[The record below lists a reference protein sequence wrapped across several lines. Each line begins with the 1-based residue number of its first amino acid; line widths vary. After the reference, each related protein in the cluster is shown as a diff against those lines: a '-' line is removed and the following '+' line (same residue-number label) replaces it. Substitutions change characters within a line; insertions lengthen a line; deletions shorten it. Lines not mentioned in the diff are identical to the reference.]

1 MLDQSLTKISKAL
14 RDGSVSSTELTRM
27 SLDKAAENAHLNAF
41 ISLNE
46 TQALADAAKADT
58 ALANGSTDPLCGIVT
73 AHKDIF
79 CTKDILTSCG
89 SKILSNFIS
98 PYNATVVEK
107 TAARNMVSIG
117 KTNMDEFAMG
127 STTESSFFGPT
138 LNPWNT
144 QHVPGGSSG
153 GAAVAVS
160 AGIIPVSTG
169 TDTGG
174 SVRQPAALCGL
185 TGIKPTYGRVSRWG
199 MVAFASSFD
208 QAGVFARSAEDSAMM
223 LEAICGFDPKDSTSI
238 EKQEIDFCSGLNQ
251 DIKGLRIGLP
261 RQYFDQSLDS
271 EIGDIVHKAA
281 EELKKLG
288 AVLVDIDLPN
298 SDLGIPCYY
307 VLAPAEASSNLSR
320 FDGVRYGVRADN
332 YDDLESLYINTRTQ
346 GFGEEVKRRIMVGT
360 YALSSGYY
368 DAYYIKA
375 QKLRRLI
382 VNDFHAAF
390 EQCDVILGPT
400 TPHTA
405 PELGAVNHDPVSM
418 YLEDI
423 YTVTLNLAGLPGM
436 SIPAGIAN
444 NGLPVGM
451 QLIGNYMQESQILNV
466 AQQFQQVSDWHTLKP
481 ASSTTN
487 TGGAA

>member
-1 MLDQSLTKISKAL
+1 MLDQSLTQIAQAL
-14 RDGSVSSTELTRM
+14 RDGTISSTELTG
-27 SLDKAAENAHLNAF
+27 LALEKARANEQLNAF

-46 TQALADAAKADT
+46 SQALGDANKADAA
-58 ALANGSTDPLCGIVT
+58 LAAGNIDPLCGIVT

-89 SKILSNFIS
+89 SKILSNFVS
-98 PYNATVVEK
+98 PYDATVVEK
-107 TAARNMVSIG
+107 TAARHMVSIG

-127 STTESSFFGPT
+127 STTESSFYGPV
-138 LNPWNT
+138 LNPWNIE
-144 QHVPGGSSG
+144 HVPGGSSG
-153 GAAVAVS
+153 GAAAAVS
-160 AGIIPVSTG
+160 AGIVPVSTG

-208 QAGVFARSAEDSAMM
+208 QAGVFARSAEDAAIM
-223 LEAICGFDPKDSTSI
+223 LESICGFDPKDSTSI
-238 EKQEIDFCSGLNQ
+238 ENQEIDFTSKLGE

-261 RQYFDQSLDS
+261 GQYFNADLDAH
-271 EIGDIVHKAA
+271 IGEAVQTAA
-281 EELKKLG
+281 KELEALG
-288 AVLVDIDLPN
+288 ATLIEIDLPN

-320 FDGVRYGVRADN
+320 FDGVRYGYRAEE
-332 YDDLESLYINTRTQ
+332 YDDLESMYINTRSE

-405 PELGAVNHDPVSM
+405 PKLGAVNYDPVKM

-436 SIPAGIAN
+436 SIPAGFDQ
-444 NGLPVGM
+444 NGLPIGM
-451 QLIGNYMQESQILNV
+451 QLLGNYMQEASILNV
-466 AQQFQQVSDWHTLKP
+466 AHRFQEATDWHTCKP
-481 ASSTTN
+481 GN
-487 TGGAA
+487 KGGVT

>member
-1 MLDQSLTKISKAL
+1 MLDQSLSQISSAL
-14 RDGSVSSTELTRM
+14 RDGTISSTELTRM
-27 SLDKAAENAHLNAF
+27 ALDKATENAHLNAF
-41 ISLNE
+41 ITLTE
-46 TQALADAAKADT
+46 DQALLDAGKADAA
-58 ALANGSTDPLCGIVT
+58 LAAGDNDPLCGVVT

-79 CTKDILTSCG
+79 CSKGVLTSCG

-98 PYNATVVEK
+98 PYNATVIEK

-127 STTESSFFGPT
+127 STTESSFYGPT

-144 QHVPGGSSG
+144 EHVPGGSSG
-153 GAAVAVS
+153 GAAVVVS
-160 AGIIPVSTG
+160 AGIVPVSTG

-208 QAGVFARSAEDSAMM
+208 QAGVFSRSAEDAALM
-223 LEAICGFDPKDSTSI
+223 LEAICGFDEKDSTSI
-238 EKQEIDFCSGLNQ
+238 EHQEIDFRSQLNQ
-251 DIKGLRIGLP
+251 DIKGLRVGLP
-261 RQYFDQSLDS
+261 KQYFNDDLDS
-271 EIGDIVHKAA
+271 GIADIVLKAA
-281 EELKKLG
+281 DELKKRG
-288 AVLVDIDLPN
+288 AELVDIDLPN

-320 FDGVRYGVRADN
+320 FDGVRYGVRAKE
-332 YDDLESLYINTRTQ
+332 YDDLESMYVNTRTE

-390 EQCDVILGPT
+390 ESCDLILGPT

-405 PELGAVNHDPVSM
+405 PKLGAVNHDPVSM

-451 QLIGNYMQESQILNV
+451 QLIGNYMQEARILNV
-466 AQQFQQVSDWHTLKP
+466 AHQFQQTTDWHTRKP
-481 ASSTTN
+481 ATSPISN
-487 TGGAA
+487 GGAA

>member
-1 MLDQSLTKISKAL
+1 MLDQSLSQISSAL
-14 RDGSVSSTELTRM
+14 RDGTISSSELTRM
-27 SLDKAAENAHLNAF
+27 ALDKAAENKHLNAF
-41 ISLNE
+41 ITLTE
-46 TQALADAAKADT
+46 DQALADAVRADS
-58 ALANGSTDPLCGIVT
+58 ALASGNNDPLCGVVT

-79 CTKDILTSCG
+79 CSKGVLTSCG

-98 PYNATVVEK
+98 PYNATVIEK

-127 STTESSFFGPT
+127 STTESSFYGPT

-144 QHVPGGSSG
+144 EHVPGGSSG

-160 AGIIPVSTG
+160 AGIVPVSTG

-185 TGIKPTYGRVSRWG
+185 SGIKPTYGRVSRWG

-208 QAGVFARSAEDSAMM
+208 QAGVFSRSAEDAALM
-223 LEAICGFDPKDSTSI
+223 LEAICGFDEKDSTSI
-238 EKQEIDFCSGLNQ
+238 EHQEIDFRSQLNQ

-261 RQYFDQSLDS
+261 KQYFNDNLDS
-271 EIGDIVHKAA
+271 GIADIVLKAA
-281 EELKKLG
+281 DELKKRG
-288 AVLVDIDLPN
+288 AELVDIDLPN

-320 FDGVRYGVRADN
+320 FDGVRYGVRAKE
-332 YDDLESLYINTRTQ
+332 YDDLESMYVNTRTE
-346 GFGEEVKRRIMVGT
+346 GFGKEVKRRIMVGT

-390 EQCDVILGPT
+390 ENCDLILGPT

-405 PELGAVNHDPVSM
+405 PKLGAVNHDPVSM

-436 SIPAGIAN
+436 SIPAGIAA

-451 QLIGNYMQESQILNV
+451 QLIGNYMQEARILNV
-466 AQQFQQVSDWHTLKP
+466 AHQFQQVTDWHNRKP
-481 ASSTTN
+481 AISTISN
-487 TGGAA
+487 GGVA

>member
-1 MLDQSLTKISKAL
+1 MLDQSLTQIAQAL
-14 RDGSVSSTELTRM
+14 RNSTISSTELTQIAL
-27 SLDKAAENAHLNAF
+27 SKAADNAHLNAF

-46 TQALADAAKADT
+46 TQALADARAADA
-58 ALANGSTDPLCGIVT
+58 ALAAGNTDPLCGIVT

-79 CTKDILTSCG
+79 CSKHILTSCG

-98 PYNATVVEK
+98 PYTATVIEK
-107 TAARNMVSIG
+107 TAARHMVSIG

-127 STTESSFFGPT
+127 STTESSFYGPT

-144 QHVPGGSSG
+144 GHVPGGSSG
-153 GAAVAVS
+153 GAAAAVA

-174 SVRQPAALCGL
+174 SVRQPAALCNL

-208 QAGVFARSAEDSAMM
+208 QAGVFGRSAEDAAIM
-223 LEAICGFDPKDSTSI
+223 LESICGFDPKDSTSI
-238 EKQEIDFCSGLNQ
+238 EHQEIDFVSALGE
-251 DIKGLRIGLP
+251 DIKGLRVGLP
-261 RQYFDQSLDS
+261 KQYFNEDLDS
-271 EIGDIVHKAA
+271 HIAETVQAA
-281 EELKKLG
+281 AKELESLG
-288 AVLVDIDLPN
+288 ASLVEIDLPN

-320 FDGVRYGVRADN
+320 FDGVRYGYRAEK
-332 YDDLESLYINTRTQ
+332 YDDLESMYVNTRSE

-390 EQCDVILGPT
+390 ERCDVILGPT

-405 PELGAVNHDPVSM
+405 PKLGAVSNDPVKM

-423 YTVTLNLAGLPGM
+423 FTVTLNLAGLPGM
-436 SIPAGIAN
+436 SIPAGFDQN
-444 NGLPVGM
+444 SLPIGM
-451 QLIGNYMQESQILNV
+451 QLIGNYMQEAKILNV
-466 AQQFQQVSDWHTLKP
+466 AHRFQQATDWHTHKP
-481 ASSTTN
+481 KN
-487 TGGAA
+487 TRGAA

>member
-1 MLDQSLTKISKAL
+1 MLDQSLTQIAQAL
-14 RDGSVSSTELTRM
+14 RNSTISSTELTQIALR
-27 SLDKAAENAHLNAF
+27 KAADNAHLNAF

-46 TQALADAAKADT
+46 TQALADARAADA
-58 ALANGSTDPLCGIVT
+58 ALAAGNTDPLCGIVT

-79 CTKDILTSCG
+79 CSKDILTSCG

-98 PYNATVVEK
+98 PYTATVIEK
-107 TAARNMVSIG
+107 TAARHMVSIG

-127 STTESSFFGPT
+127 STTESSFYGPT

-144 QHVPGGSSG
+144 GHVPGGSSG
-153 GAAVAVS
+153 GAAAAVA

-174 SVRQPAALCGL
+174 SVRQPAALCNL

-208 QAGVFARSAEDSAMM
+208 QAGVFGRSAEDAAIM
-223 LEAICGFDPKDSTSI
+223 LESICGFDPKDSTSI
-238 EKQEIDFCSGLNQ
+238 EHQEIDFVSALGK
-251 DIKGLRIGLP
+251 DIKGLRVGLP
-261 RQYFDQSLDS
+261 KQYFNDDLGTHIAETVQT
-271 EIGDIVHKAA
+271 AA
-281 EELKKLG
+281 KELESLG
-288 AVLVDIDLPN
+288 ANLVEIDLPN

-320 FDGVRYGVRADN
+320 FDGVRYGYRAEK
-332 YDDLESLYINTRTQ
+332 YDDLESMYVNTRSE

-390 EQCDVILGPT
+390 ERCDVILGPT

-405 PELGAVNHDPVSM
+405 PKLGAVSNDPVKM

-423 YTVTLNLAGLPGM
+423 FTVTLNLAGLPGM
-436 SIPAGIAN
+436 SIPAGFDQ
-444 NGLPVGM
+444 NGLPIGM
-451 QLIGNYMQESQILNV
+451 QLIGNYMQEAKILNV
-466 AQQFQQVSDWHTLKP
+466 AHRFQQATDWHTHKP
-481 ASSTTN
+481 KN

>member
-1 MLDQSLTKISKAL
+1 MLDQSLTQIAQAL
-14 RDGSVSSTELTRM
+14 RNGSISSTELTRLA
-27 SLDKAAENAHLNAF
+27 LDKAASSKHLNAF

-46 TQALADAAKADT
+46 SQALADAKNADA
-58 ALANGSTDPLCGIVT
+58 ALAAGNSDPLCGIVT

-79 CTKDILTSCG
+79 CSKDILTSCG
-89 SKILSNFIS
+89 SKILSNFVS
-98 PYNATVVEK
+98 PYNATVIEK
-107 TAARNMVSIG
+107 TAARHMVSIG

-127 STTESSFFGPT
+127 STTESSYYGPT

-144 QHVPGGSSG
+144 EHVPGGSSG
-153 GAAVAVS
+153 GSAAAVS
-160 AGIIPVSTG
+160 AGIVPVATG

-208 QAGVFARSAEDSAMM
+208 QAGVFGRSAEDAAMM

-238 EKQEIDFCSGLNQ
+238 EHQKIDFVSGLAQ
-251 DIKGLRIGLP
+251 DIKGVRIGLP
-261 RQYFDQSLDS
+261 KQYFNADLDVQ
-271 EIGDIVHKAA
+271 IGDTVQAA
-281 EELKKLG
+281 AKNLESQG
-288 AVLVDIDLPN
+288 AILVEIDLPN
-298 SDLGIPCYY
+298 SNLGIPCYY

-320 FDGVRYGVRADN
+320 FDGVRYGYRAEEYN
-332 YDDLESLYINTRTQ
+332 DLESMYVNTRTE
-346 GFGEEVKRRIMVGT
+346 GFGKEVKRRIMVGT

-382 VNDFHAAF
+382 VNDFKAAF
-390 EQCDVILGPT
+390 EHCDVILGPT

-405 PELGAVNHDPVSM
+405 PRLGAVNHDPVKM

-436 SIPAGIAN
+436 SVPAGFDQI
-444 NGLPVGM
+444 GLPIGM
-451 QLIGNYMQESQILNV
+451 QLIGNYMQESRILNL
-466 AQQFQQVSDWHTLKP
+466 AHQFQQITDWHTFKP
-481 ASSTTN
+481 QTN
-487 TGGAA
+487 GGAV

>member
-1 MLDQSLTKISKAL
+1 MLDQSLTQIAQAL
-14 RDGSVSSTELTRM
+14 RDGTISSTELTG
-27 SLDKAAENAHLNAF
+27 LALEKARANEQLNAF

-46 TQALADAAKADT
+46 SQALGDANKADAA
-58 ALANGSTDPLCGIVT
+58 LAAGNIDPLCGIVT

-89 SKILSNFIS
+89 SKILSNFVS
-98 PYNATVVEK
+98 PYDATVVEK
-107 TAARNMVSIG
+107 TAARHMVSIG

-127 STTESSFFGPT
+127 STTESSFYGPV
-138 LNPWNT
+138 LNPWNIE
-144 QHVPGGSSG
+144 HVPGGSSG
-153 GAAVAVS
+153 GAAAAVS
-160 AGIIPVSTG
+160 AGIVPVSTG

-208 QAGVFARSAEDSAMM
+208 QAGVFARSAEDAAIM
-223 LEAICGFDPKDSTSI
+223 LESICGFDPKDSTSI
-238 EKQEIDFCSGLNQ
+238 ENQEIDFTSKLGE

-261 RQYFDQSLDS
+261 GQYFNADLDAH
-271 EIGDIVHKAA
+271 IGETVQTAA
-281 EELKKLG
+281 KELEALG
-288 AVLVDIDLPN
+288 ATLIEIDLPN

-307 VLAPAEASSNLSR
+307 VLASAEASSNLSR
-320 FDGVRYGVRADN
+320 FDGVRYGYRAEE
-332 YDDLESLYINTRTQ
+332 YDDLESMYINTRSE

-405 PELGAVNHDPVSM
+405 PKLGAVNHDPVKM

-436 SIPAGIAN
+436 SIPAGFDQ
-444 NGLPVGM
+444 NGLPIGM
-451 QLIGNYMQESQILNV
+451 QLMGNYMQEASILNV
-466 AQQFQQVSDWHTLKP
+466 AHRFQEATDWHTCKP
-481 ASSTTN
+481 GN
-487 TGGAA
+487 KGGVT

>member
-1 MLDQSLTKISKAL
+1 MLDQSLTQIAQAL
-14 RDGSVSSTELTRM
+14 RNGTISSTELTQ
-27 SLDKAAENAHLNAF
+27 LALEKAADNAHLNAF

-46 TQALADAAKADT
+46 AQALADAKQADA
-58 ALANGSTDPLCGIVT
+58 ALATGNTDPLCGIVT

-79 CTKDILTSCG
+79 CTKGILTTCG
-89 SKILSNFIS
+89 SKILSNFVS
-98 PYNATVVEK
+98 PYDATVIEK
-107 TAARNMVSIG
+107 TASRHMVCIG

-127 STTESSFFGPT
+127 STTESSYYGPT

-144 QHVPGGSSG
+144 GHVPGGSSG
-153 GAAVAVS
+153 GAAAAVS
-160 AGIIPVSTG
+160 AGIVPVSTG

-174 SVRQPAALCGL
+174 SVRQPAALCNL
-185 TGIKPTYGRVSRWG
+185 SGIKPTYGRVSRWR

-208 QAGVFARSAEDSAMM
+208 QAGVFGRSAEDAAIM
-223 LEAICGFDPKDSTSI
+223 LESICGFDPKDSTSI
-238 EKQEIDFCSGLNQ
+238 EQQEIDFVSGLDK

-261 RQYFDQSLDS
+261 KQYFNAALDS
-271 EIGDIVHKAA
+271 HIADTVQAA
-281 EELKKLG
+281 AKELEALG
-288 AVLVDIDLPN
+288 ATLVEIDLPN

-320 FDGVRYGVRADN
+320 FDGVRYGYRAED
-332 YDDLESLYINTRTQ
+332 YDDLESMYVNTRSE

-382 VNDFHAAF
+382 VNDFRAAF

-405 PELGAVNHDPVSM
+405 PKLGAVNHDAVKM

-436 SIPAGIAN
+436 SIPAGFDQ
-444 NGLPVGM
+444 NGLPIGM
-451 QLIGNYMQESQILNV
+451 QLIGNYMQEAKILNV
-466 AQQFQQVSDWHTLKP
+466 AHKFQQATDWHNFKP
-481 ASSTTN
+481 QNSE
-487 TGGAA
+487 GAA

>member
-1 MLDQSLTKISKAL
+1 MLDQSLSQISRAL
-14 RDGSVSSTELTRM
+14 REGQISSTELTRM
-27 SLDKAAENAHLNAF
+27 ALDKAAENKHLNAF

-46 TQALADAAKADT
+46 DQALADAARADT
-58 ALANGSTDPLCGIVT
+58 AIAAGNNDPLCGMVT

-127 STTESSFFGPT
+127 STNESSYYGPV

-144 QHVPGGSSG
+144 EHVPGGSSG
-153 GAAVAVS
+153 GAAAAVS
-160 AGIIPVSTG
+160 AGIVPVATG

-185 TGIKPTYGRVSRWG
+185 SGIKPTYGRVSRWG

-208 QAGVFARSAEDSAMM
+208 QAGVFGRSAEDTAMM

-238 EKQEIDFCSGLNQ
+238 KDQSIDFQSGLNQ

-261 RQYFDQSLDS
+261 KQYFNQDLDS
-271 EIGDIVHKAA
+271 GIADIVHKAA
-281 EELKKLG
+281 DELKKLG
-288 AVLVDIDLPN
+288 AELVEIELPN

-320 FDGVRYGVRADN
+320 FDGVRYGVRAEN
-332 YDDLESLYINTRTQ
+332 YDDLESMYINTRTE

-382 VNDFHAAF
+382 VNDYHAAF
-390 EQCDVILGPT
+390 EKCDLILGPT

-405 PELGAVNHDPVSM
+405 PKLGAVNHDPVSM

-436 SIPAGIAN
+436 SIPAGIAA

-451 QLIGNYMQESQILNV
+451 QLIGNYMQEARILNV
-466 AQQFQQVSDWHTLKP
+466 AHQFQQATDWHTLKP
-481 ASSTTN
+481 GHN
-487 TGGAA
+487 GGAA

>member
-1 MLDQSLTKISKAL
+1 MLDQSLTAIAQAL
-14 RDGSVSSTELTRM
+14 RDGQISSVELTQM
-27 SLDKAAENAHLNAF
+27 ALDKAAELKELNAF

-46 TQALADAAKADT
+46 ELALDSASKADEALAAG
-58 ALANGSTDPLCGIVT
+58 NTDPLCGIVT

-79 CTKDILTSCG
+79 CSKGILTSCG
-89 SKILSNFIS
+89 SKMLSNFIS

-107 TAARNMVSIG
+107 TNARHMVSIG

-127 STTESSFFGPT
+127 STNESSFYGPA
-138 LNPWNT
+138 LNPWNQ

-153 GAAVAVS
+153 GAAAAVA
-160 AGIIPVSTG
+160 AGIVPIATG

-208 QAGVFARSAEDSAMM
+208 QAGIIGCNAQDAAMM

-238 EKQEIDFCSGLNQ
+238 ERQEIDFQSQLGSS
-251 DIKGLRIGLP
+251 IKGLRVGLP
-261 RQYFDQSLDS
+261 KQYFNQDLDAH
-271 EIGDIVHKAA
+271 IGTTVQAA
-281 EELKKLG
+281 AQDLEKLG
-288 AVLVDIDLPN
+288 ATLIDVDLPN
-298 SDLGIPCYY
+298 SALGIPCYY
-307 VLAPAEASSNLSR
+307 VLAPAEASSNLAR
-320 FDGVRYGVRADN
+320 FDGVRYGYRAEQ
-332 YDDLESLYINTRTQ
+332 YDDLESMYINTRSE
-346 GFGEEVKRRIMVGT
+346 GFGDEVKRRIMVGT

-382 VNDFHAAF
+382 ANDFATAF
-390 EQCDVILGPT
+390 KQVDVILGPT

-405 PELGAVNHDPVSM
+405 PKLGEVNDDPVHM

-423 YTVTLNLAGLPGM
+423 FTVTLNLAGLPGL
-436 SIPAGIAN
+436 SIPVGFDQQ
-444 NGLPVGM
+444 GLPIGM
-451 QLIGNYMQESQILNV
+451 QVFGNYMQEAKILNV
-466 AQQFQQVSDWHTLKP
+466 AHQFQQVTDWHTKRP
-481 ASSTTN
+481 
-487 TGGAA
+487 GGVQ

>member
-1 MLDQSLTKISKAL
+1 MLDQSLTQIAQAL
-14 RDGSVSSTELTRM
+14 RDGTISSTELTQM
-27 SLDKAAENAHLNAF
+27 ALSKAAENTHLNAF

-46 TQALADAAKADT
+46 TQALSDAKKADAA
-58 ALANGSTDPLCGIVT
+58 LAAGNTDPLCGIVT

-89 SKILSNFIS
+89 SKILSNFVS
-98 PYNATVVEK
+98 PYDATVVEK
-107 TAARNMVSIG
+107 IAARHMVSIG

-127 STTESSFFGPT
+127 STSESSYYGPV
-138 LNPWNT
+138 LNPWNIE
-144 QHVPGGSSG
+144 HVPGGSSG
-153 GAAVAVS
+153 GAAAVVA
-160 AGIIPVSTG
+160 AGIVPVATG

-174 SVRQPAALCGL
+174 SVRQPAALCNL
-185 TGIKPTYGRVSRWG
+185 SGIKPTYGRVSRWG

-208 QAGVFARSAEDSAMM
+208 QAGVFTHSAEDAAMM
-223 LEAICGFDPKDSTSI
+223 LESICGFDAKDSTSI
-238 EKQEIDFCSGLNQ
+238 EQQEIDFTSKLNS

-261 RQYFDQSLDS
+261 KQYFSAELDS
-271 EIGDIVHKAA
+271 HIAA
-281 EELKKLG
+281 TVQAAAKELESLG
-288 AVLVDIDLPN
+288 ATLVDIDLPN

-320 FDGVRYGVRADN
+320 YDGVRYGLRAED
-332 YDDLESLYINTRTQ
+332 YDDLESMYVNTRSE

-360 YALSSGYY
+360 YALSTGYY

-390 EQCDVILGPT
+390 EQVDVILGPT

-405 PELGAVNHDPVSM
+405 PKLGAVNHDPVKM

-436 SIPAGIAN
+436 SIPAGFDQQ
-444 NGLPVGM
+444 GLPIGM
-451 QLIGNYMQESQILNV
+451 QLIGNYMQEARILNV
-466 AQQFQQVSDWHTLKP
+466 AHQFQQATDWHTRKP
-481 ASSTTN
+481 KGN
-487 TGGAA
+487 GGSA